1 MDESK
6 MMPAEQCA
14 KIILQAIEK
23 KKRTV
28 VMTFT
33 GKRTVF
39 VNKFF
44 PGFADKMTR
53 KFFYKEG
60 KLVK

>member
-1 MDESK
+1 
-6 MMPAEQCA
+6 
-14 KIILQAIEK
+14 
-23 KKRTV
+23 